1 MPYKV
6 VAVPGGYK
14 VIKDVPGKVKYF
26 SERPL
31 SKTVANAQ
39 MRALYAA
46 ENRKK

>member
-6 VAVPGGYK
+6 VSVPGGYK
-14 VIKDVPGKVKYF
+14 VKKDVPGKAQYF

-39 MRALYAA
+39 LKALYAA
-46 ENRKK
+46 EHRKK

>member
-14 VIKDVPGKVKYF
+14 VKKDVPGGKYF
-26 SERPL
+26 SESPL

-39 MRALYAA
+39 LRALYAA